1 MFTITS
7 GRFNP
12 AHKEQ
17 LYNFQDNHCHNIFQF
32 DDKVEGLLPFLR
44 NQSCPV
50 IVTNLNTSMVPQ
62 VLRMLIVMVVVVVVE
77 VVEVGMVVVEVVVV
91 VMMVMFSSSLGGNS
105 TAGLS
110 I

>member
-1 MFTITS
+1 MEGSTPLI
-7 GRFNP
+7 
-12 AHKEQ
+12 KEQ

-62 VLRMLIVMVVVVVVE
+62 VLLMLIVMVVVVVVVV
-77 VVEVGMVVVEVVVV
+77 VVEVEVVVV
-91 VMMVMFSSSLGGNS
+91 VVMVMFFFFFRRQIL
-105 TAGLS
+105 TIALL
-110 I
+110 IDKLYM